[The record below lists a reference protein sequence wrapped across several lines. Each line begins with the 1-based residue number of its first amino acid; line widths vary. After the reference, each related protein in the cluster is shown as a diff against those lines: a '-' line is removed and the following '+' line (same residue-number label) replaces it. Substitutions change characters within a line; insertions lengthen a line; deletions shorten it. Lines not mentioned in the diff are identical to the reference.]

1 MRHPDKKGFREQ
13 PADSNALCKGADDQ
27 GSPADQ
33 ASVISGASSVKL
45 LRVKQSWLAPLVPK
59 GETCRTP
66 ISDAQR
72 YTIVKQVASPDTR
85 SLDAKAA
92 DALRKARAMP
102 PGAMRTEAL
111 KRAGLLQ
118 LSADSRGV
126 IFAKRGR
133 PGSK

>member
-1 MRHPDKKGFREQ
+1 M
-13 PADSNALCKGADDQ
+13 
-27 GSPADQ
+27 
-33 ASVISGASSVKL
+33 ASSVKL
-45 LRVKQSWLAPLVPK
+45 LRVKQSWLALLFPK
-59 GETCRTP
+59 DENLSDA
-66 ISDAQR
+66 INDAQR

-118 LSADSRGV
+118 LSADRRGV
-126 IFAKRGR
+126 ILAKRGR